1 MEFLAVIVGGEGPDT
16 WEEEVKIDYADN
28 FMDAARQA
36 QGHADEMR
44 GFVFSL
50 ETST

>member
-1 MEFLAVIVGGEGPDT
+1 MEFLAVIVGGVGPDT
-16 WEEEVKIDYADN
+16 WEEEVKVDCADD

-36 QGHADEMR
+36 QGHADEMC

-50 ETST
+50 EKTN

>member
-1 MEFLAVIVGGEGPDT
+1 MKFLAVIVGGTGPNT
-16 WEEEVKIDYADN
+16 WEKEVEIDYADD

-44 GFVFSL
+44 GFVFSI
-50 ETST
+50 ETSN